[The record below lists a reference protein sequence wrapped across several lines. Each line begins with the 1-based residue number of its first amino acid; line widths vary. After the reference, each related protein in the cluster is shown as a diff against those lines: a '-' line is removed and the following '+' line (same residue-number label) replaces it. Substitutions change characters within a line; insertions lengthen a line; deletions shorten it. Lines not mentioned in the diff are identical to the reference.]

1 MFPWQEFQTIRF
13 EGGVALEKTA
23 NDSWRYLS
31 SSPLLEVSSPILAHR
46 DYGVRPVVALGIAG
60 SSPFEMLLPS
70 RSGRF
75 LDIYRSELRLPLS
88 VSFAMGAMIYHTKA
102 LARWASAHCADFA
115 RGEGHHWE
123 SRSVFSPEEP
133 YFEFESLLS
142 AVVQGYEYTTVPL
155 WKRYGTTERPPR
167 NFTLAFERASRIPP
181 EIRERLQRSHDT
193 TYKRAKDYRD
203 CIHHNVDL
211 GSASWAMMER
221 RHPSVWTVVIRVPDN
236 PETKSR
242 KAFTFGDGLDA
253 LTLGWEYVSD
263 FFAFVDALFGAS
275 TPAAANHR
283 L

>member
-1 MFPWQEFQTIRF
+1 MFPWQQFQIVRF
-13 EGGVALEKTA
+13 ERGVALQRTT

-31 SSPLLEVSSPILAHR
+31 SASRLEVPSPTLVQR
-46 DYGVRPVVALGIAG
+46 DYGVRPVVALGMAG
-60 SSPFEMLLPS
+60 SSPYEMLMPS

-75 LDIYRSELRLPLS
+75 LDIYRSELSLPLS

-102 LARWASAHCADFA
+102 LARWTSAHCADFA
-115 RGEGHHWE
+115 GGGAPHSE

-167 NFTLAFERASRIPP
+167 NFTRAFELAPRIPVK
-181 EIRERLQRSHDT
+181 IRERLQRRHDT

-221 RHPSVWTVVIRVPDN
+221 RDPSVWTVLIRVPDN

-242 KAFTFGDGLDA
+242 KAFTFVSDLDA
-253 LTLGWEYVSD
+253 LTLGWEFVSD
-263 FFAFVDALFGAS
+263 FFAFVDGLFGAGTLGS
-275 TPAAANHR
+275 S
-283 L
+283 